1 MKKKSFLLLVL
12 VSVLLFKG
20 STGILLSDS
29 KKPRLYIKIK
39 GNASFSSGGDF
50 GDFVDRNDIYFN
62 QLSSG
67 SDDYVIS
74 TTKRSFFQ
82 GFGGEIG
89 VEVKK
94 HAVGIGFGYIS
105 RNFKVDS
112 HYEPEGSDYIEN
124 YVREYEF
131 SAIPIFL
138 FIHYKI
144 VDRRFMKAFLT
155 LGEGVYLT
163 TYRDERAF
171 TFENADRTF
180 ANSYVKSKKNHL
192 GFHVGASID
201 FNISRNLALFIDAGY
216 RLANFKEMKADEFYE
231 DDNEQE
237 LNEEEDFYYGINR
250 QTAQARFT
258 AGEAGGALWDEE
270 PAKLNLSGFSL
281 SVGVKIIF

>member
-1 MKKKSFLLLVL
+1 MKKKSFLLLVF
-12 VSVLLFKG
+12 VSLFLLKG
-20 STGILLSDS
+20 SIGTLLSDS

-39 GNASFSSGGDF
+39 GN
-50 GDFVDRNDIYFN
+50 DIYFN
-62 QLSSG
+62 QLSSD
-67 SDDYVIS
+67 SDDFVIS
-74 TTKRSFFQ
+74 TTKRPFFQ

-89 VEVKK
+89 LEVKK

-105 RNFKVDS
+105 RNFKIDS
-112 HYEPEGSDYIEN
+112 HYAPDSSDYIEN

-144 VDRRFMKAFLT
+144 VDRRFIKAFLT

-163 TYRDERAF
+163 TYRDERTF

-180 ANSYVKSKKNHL
+180 ANSSVKSKKNNL

-201 FNISRNLALFIDAGY
+201 FNIFRNLALFVDAGY
-216 RLANFKEMKADEFYE
+216 RLASFKKMKADEFYE
-231 DDNEQE
+231 DDNVQE
-237 LNEEEDFYYGINR
+237 LNEEKDFYYGINR

-258 AGEAGGALWDEE
+258 AGEIGGMLWDEE
-270 PAKLNLSGFSL
+270 LAKLNLSGFSL